1 MKRTLTILLASASLL
16 HAEVKVNVGEVSDK
30 RTNGKFFAGLE
41 IALSLSG
48 PELADAKGM
57 RVKVDAA
64 TDDTGKALL
73 KKEGRP
79 FAEDFEP
86 LRKPFGGFEKKDADA
101 FELKLELDNPM
112 RAAKT
117 VKSITGIVELLVPKN
132 DPKSVITASPA
143 KDGGKP
149 LESPVLKAL
158 GAEITLL
165 TKATSGAAKSGGIF
179 GFGGGGGVGD
189 DELGYKLNDPKGVV
203 AAVEFCSADGK
214 VLETGGRMS
223 SGGAGNKSYTIS
235 FRDKP
240 PADAVAKIYLLT
252 EKSLVKVPLNLSAV
266 PLP

>member
-1 MKRTLTILLASASLL
+1 
-16 HAEVKVNVGEVSDK
+16 
-30 RTNGKFFAGLE
+30 
-41 IALSLSG
+41 
-48 PELADAKGM
+48 
-57 RVKVDAA
+57 
-64 TDDTGKALL
+64 LL

-117 VKSITGIVELLVPKN
+117 VKSITGVVELLVPKN

-223 SGGAGNKSYTIS
+223 SGGVGNKSYTIS

-252 EKSLVKVPLNLSAV
+252 EKSLVKIPLNLSAV